1 MPSPIESS
9 PLYNEDLAPTTAARR
24 TWGTYSFAALW
35 VSMSVNIL
43 TYMLAASLIQGGM
56 NWKQAV
62 ITVFIGNTIVLIP
75 MLLNS
80 HPGARYG
87 IPFPVLARAS
97 FGVLGAN
104 FAAVLRALVACGWF
118 GIQTWIGGEAINTLI
133 TTLAPAWGQVAHS
146 TAICF
151 MAFWLINL
159 LVILKGIEY
168 IRFLQGISAP
178 ILLAVGLLLLAWAY
192 KSAGGF
198 GPMLSAQSRFLSFS
212 DFLKF
217 LIPALNGTVGF
228 WATVSLNIP
237 DFTRFAKSQR
247 QQVIGQALALPTT
260 MTLYSLIGILVTS
273 ATVVIYGT
281 AIWDPVQLLSRF
293 HSPVAV
299 VISLLAI
306 LLATLN
312 VNIGANVVSPAN
324 DFSNLWPRKISFRTG
339 GIITCFMGIALM
351 PWKLLSSYSTFIF
364 GWLGGY
370 AAFLG
375 PVAGIMICDYFVI
388 RRRELIVEDLYLY
401 PSKRQQQR
409 SQSDAPYS
417 NGSYGD
423 ASYQGTPSG
432 VPKADTTNAPLGA
445 EGRPGIYE
453 YSRGFNWL
461 AVLALALGAGT
472 ALVGLV
478 VPSLRILYSYSW
490 FVGFAVAFVA
500 YYGLM
505 KPQVAWDA
513 RAGQYYE

>member
-1 MPSPIESS
+1 MSTVQATAGSRIESS
-9 PLYNEDLAPTTAARR
+9 PLYNPDLAPATAERR
-24 TWGTYSFAALW
+24 HWGTYNYAALW

-43 TYMLAASLIQGGM
+43 TYMLAAGLIQGGM

-62 ITVFIGNTIVLIP
+62 ATVFMGNSIVLVP

-104 FAAVLRALVACGWF
+104 VAAVLRALVACGWF
-118 GIQTWIGGEAINTLI
+118 GIQTWIGGEAISTLI
-133 TTLAPAWGQVAHS
+133 SVLAPAWAQVAYGP
-146 TAICF
+146 AICF
-151 MAFWLINL
+151 LAFWLINL
-159 LVILKGIEY
+159 AVILKGIEY

-178 ILLAVGLLLLAWAY
+178 ILLAVGVLLLAWAY
-192 KSAGGF
+192 HAAGGF
-198 GPMLSAQSRFLSFS
+198 GPMLSAPSRFTTFS
-212 DFLKF
+212 QFLKF

-237 DFTRFAKSQR
+237 DFTRFARSQR
-247 QQVIGQALALPTT
+247 QQMIGQALGLPTT
-260 MTLYSLIGILVTS
+260 MTIYSLIGILVTS

-293 HSPVAV
+293 HSPAAV
-299 VISLLAI
+299 IISLLAI

-324 DFSNLWPRKISFRTG
+324 DFSNLWPRKISFRSG
-339 GIITCFMGIALM
+339 GVITCLMGIVLM
-351 PWKLLSSYSTFIF
+351 PWRLLADYKTFIL

-388 RRRELIVEDLYLY
+388 RRRTLLLDDLYL
-401 PSKRQQQR
+401 R
-409 SQSDAPYS
+409 
-417 NGSYGD
+417 NG
-423 ASYQGTPSG
+423 
-432 VPKADTTNAPLGA
+432 V
-445 EGRPGIYE
+445 YE

-461 AVLALALGAGT
+461 ALTALAAGAGT
-472 ALVGLV
+472 ALVGLAI
-478 VPSLRILYSYSW
+478 PSLRTLYDYSW
-490 FVGFAVAFVA
+490 FVGFTVSFVI

-505 KPQVAWDA
+505 QFRKQ
-513 RAGQYYE
+513 AGVLAKKA

>member
-1 MPSPIESS
+1 MSTPQPSLPSRIESS
-9 PLYNEDLAPTTAARR
+9 PLYNPDLAPATAERR
-24 TWGTYSFAALW
+24 HWGTYNYAALW

-43 TYMLAASLIQGGM
+43 TYILAASLIQGGM

-62 ITVFIGNTIVLIP
+62 ATVFLGNSIVLVP

-104 FAAVLRALVACGWF
+104 VAAVLRALVACGWF
-118 GIQTWIGGEAINTLI
+118 GIQTWIGGEAISTLI
-133 TTLAPAWGQVAHS
+133 SVLAPSWARVAYGP
-146 TAICF
+146 AICF
-151 MAFWLINL
+151 LAFWLINL
-159 LVILKGIEY
+159 AVILKGIEY

-178 ILLAVGLLLLAWAY
+178 VLLAVGVLLLAWAY
-192 KSAGGF
+192 HAAGGF
-198 GPMLSAQSRFLSFS
+198 GPMLSAPSKFTNFS

-217 LIPALNGTVGF
+217 LVPALNGTVGF

-237 DFTRFAKSQR
+237 DFTRFARSQR
-247 QQVIGQALALPTT
+247 QQMIGQALGLPTT

-273 ATVVIYGT
+273 ATVVIYGA

-299 VISLLAI
+299 IISLLAI

-339 GIITCFMGIALM
+339 GVITCFMGIALM
-351 PWKLLSSYSTFIF
+351 PWKLLADYKTFIL

-375 PVAGIMICDYFVI
+375 PVAGIMICDYFII
-388 RRRELIVEDLYLY
+388 RRQNLLLDDLYL
-401 PSKRQQQR
+401 R
-409 SQSDAPYS
+409 D
-417 NGSYGD
+417 
-423 ASYQGTPSG
+423 
-432 VPKADTTNAPLGA
+432 GA
-445 EGRPGIYE
+445 YE
-453 YSRGFNWL
+453 YSHGFNWL
-461 AVLALALGAGT
+461 ALFALAAGAGT
-472 ALVGLV
+472 ALIGLGI
-478 VPSLRILYSYSW
+478 PSLRILYDYSW
-490 FVGFAVAFVA
+490 FVGFAVSFVC

-505 KPQVAWDA
+505 KSRKQTVCATLEPLS
-513 RAGQYYE
+513 

>member
-1 MPSPIESS
+1 MTSNSASTASDIHLRIRSS
-9 PLYNEDLAPTTAARR
+9 PLYNEDLAPAGERRR
-24 TWGTYSFAALW
+24 TWGTYNYAALW
-35 VSMSVNIL
+35 ISMSVNIL

-56 NWKQAV
+56 NWRQAV
-62 ITVFIGNTIVLIP
+62 TTVFLGNTIVLIP

-87 IPFPVLARAS
+87 VPFPVLARAS

-104 FAAVLRALVACGWF
+104 VAAVLRALVACGWF
-118 GIQTWIGGEAINTLI
+118 GIQTWIGGEAISTLI
-133 TTLAPAWGQVAHS
+133 STLAPGWKQFPHA

-151 MAFWLINL
+151 VAFWLINL
-159 LVILKGIEY
+159 AVILKGIEY

-178 ILLAVGLLLLAWAY
+178 VLLAVGLLLLGWAY

-198 GPMLSAQSRFLSFS
+198 GPMLSAPSKFATFS

-217 LIPALNGTVGF
+217 LVPALNATVGF

-237 DFTRFAKSQR
+237 DFTRFARSQKH
-247 QQVIGQALALPTT
+247 QAIGQALALPTT

-293 HSPVAV
+293 NSPIAV
-299 VISLLAI
+299 VISLFAI

-324 DFSNLWPRKISFRTG
+324 DFSNLWPKKISFRIG
-339 GIITCFMGIALM
+339 GIMTCFMGIALM
-351 PWKLLSSYSTFIF
+351 PWKLLANYKTFIL

-388 RRRELIVEDLYLY
+388 RRRLLLVDDLYL
-401 PSKRQQQR
+401 R
-409 SQSDAPYS
+409 
-417 NGSYGD
+417 G
-423 ASYQGTPSG
+423 
-432 VPKADTTNAPLGA
+432 GA
-445 EGRPGIYE
+445 YE
-453 YSRGFNWL
+453 YSKGFNWR
-461 AVLALALGAGT
+461 AIGALALGAGI
-472 ALVGLV
+472 ALIGLQ
-478 VPSLRILYSYSW
+478 VPALRVLYDYSW
-490 FVGFAVAFVA
+490 FVGFAVSFVT
-500 YYGLM
+500 YYALM
-505 KPQVAWDA
+505 KLAPIGELAA
-513 RAGQYYE
+513 EPS

>member
-1 MPSPIESS
+1 MSPSAESLHSRIKSS
-9 PLYNEDLAPTTAARR
+9 PLYNEDLAPVTAEHR
-24 TWGTYSFAALW
+24 TWGTYNFAALW

-62 ITVFIGNTIVLIP
+62 GTVFLGNSIVLLP

-80 HPGARYG
+80 HPGAKYG
-87 IPFPVLARAS
+87 VPFPVLARAS

-118 GIQTWIGGEAINTLI
+118 GIQTWIGGEAISTLI
-133 TTLAPAWGQVAHS
+133 ATLAPGWTNFPYS

-151 MAFWLINL
+151 LAFWFINL
-159 LVILKGIEY
+159 AVVLKGIEY
-168 IRFLQGISAP
+168 IRFLQGVSAP
-178 ILLAVGLLLLAWAY
+178 ILLAVGLLLLGWAY
-192 KSAGGF
+192 HAAGGF
-198 GPMLSAQSRFLSFS
+198 GSMLSAPSRFANFS

-217 LIPALNGTVGF
+217 LVPALNATVGF

-237 DFTRFAKSQR
+237 DFTRFARSQR
-247 QQVIGQALALPTT
+247 QQMIGQAIALPTT

-299 VISLLAI
+299 VISLIAI

-324 DFSNLWPRKISFRTG
+324 DFSNLWPRKISFRIG
-339 GIITCFMGIALM
+339 GVITCFMGIALM
-351 PWKLLSSYSTFIF
+351 PWKMLANYKTFIL

-375 PVAGIMICDYFVI
+375 PVAGIMICDYFIV
-388 RRRELIVEDLYLY
+388 RRRVLLVEDLYL
-401 PSKRQQQR
+401 R
-409 SQSDAPYS
+409 
-417 NGSYGD
+417 NG
-423 ASYQGTPSG
+423 T
-432 VPKADTTNAPLGA
+432 
-445 EGRPGIYE
+445 YE
-453 YSRGFNWL
+453 YSHGFNW
-461 AVLALALGAGT
+461 AALGALVVGAAT
-472 ALVGLV
+472 ALAGLV
-478 VPSLRILYSYSW
+478 FPSLRTLYDYSW
-490 FVGFAVAFVA
+490 FVGFAVSFIA
-500 YYGLM
+500 YYAMM
-505 KPQVAWDA
+505 KLQGIPQPVVEAS
-513 RAGQYYE
+513 

>member
-1 MPSPIESS
+1 MNSRIESS
-9 PLYNEDLAPTTAARR
+9 PLYNPDLAPTTPERR
-24 TWGTYSFAALW
+24 AWGTYNFAALW

-62 ITVFIGNTIVLIP
+62 ATVFLGNTIVLVP

-104 FAAVLRALVACGWF
+104 VAAVLRALVACGWF
-118 GIQTWIGGEAINTLI
+118 GIQTWIGGEAISTLI
-133 TTLAPAWGQVAHS
+133 GVLAPGWAHFPYS

-151 MAFWLINL
+151 LAFWLINL
-159 LVILKGIEY
+159 AVILKGIAY

-178 ILLAVGLLLLAWAY
+178 VLLAVGLLLLGWAY
-192 KSAGGF
+192 HAAGGF
-198 GPMLSAQSRFLSFS
+198 GPMLSAPSRFVSFA

-217 LIPALNGTVGF
+217 LVPALNATVGF
-228 WATVSLNIP
+228 WATISLNIP
-237 DFTRFAKSQR
+237 DFTRFARSQR
-247 QQVIGQALALPTT
+247 QQAIGQALALPTT

-293 HSPVAV
+293 RSPVAV
-299 VISLLAI
+299 VISLVAI

-339 GIITCFMGIALM
+339 GVITCFMGIALM
-351 PWKLLSSYSTFIF
+351 PWKLLDNYKTFIL

-370 AAFLG
+370 AALLG
-375 PVAGIMICDYFVI
+375 PVAGIMICDYFVV
-388 RRRELIVEDLYLY
+388 RRRVLQLDDLYL
-401 PSKRQQQR
+401 R
-409 SQSDAPYS
+409 
-417 NGSYGD
+417 G
-423 ASYQGTPSG
+423 
-432 VPKADTTNAPLGA
+432 GA
-445 EGRPGIYE
+445 YE
-453 YSRGFNWL
+453 YSGGFNWAALVAL
-461 AVLALALGAGT
+461 AVGAGT

-478 VPSLRILYSYSW
+478 IPDLRTLYDYSW
-490 FVGFAVAFVA
+490 FVGFVVSFVA
-500 YYGLM
+500 YHGLM
-505 KPQVAWDA
+505 KLQKQPGVEEVQAA
-513 RAGQYYE
+513 S